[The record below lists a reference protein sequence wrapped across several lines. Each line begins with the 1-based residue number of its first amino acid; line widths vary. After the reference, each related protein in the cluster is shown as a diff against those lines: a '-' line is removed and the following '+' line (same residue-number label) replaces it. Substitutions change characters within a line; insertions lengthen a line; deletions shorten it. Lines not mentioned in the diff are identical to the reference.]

1 MCVCVCVC
9 VCELTRSARLRN
21 MRTGALYRSRSLIP
35 SMPFST
41 IKTWAAQRQRG
52 LCINC
57 WHQEEIY
64 TLHAFQHNQD
74 LSSTEATW
82 FVHKLLASRNLR
94 CYKVVWRDHLEGRAT
109 WRELSIEN
117 SLDGIDCLTWELLH
131 SGLYCGWLPCFTLSF
146 YPHPFLQ
153 SLFTLAQTGLSS
165 KHKHLHRL
173 RKKATKLRNCN
184 VP

>member
-1 MCVCVCVC
+1 VCVWAYQECKAKKY
-9 VCELTRSARLRN
+9 EDR
-21 MRTGALYRSRSLIP
+21 RTVSL
-35 SMPFST
+35 
-41 IKTWAAQRQRG
+41 
-52 LCINC
+52 
-57 WHQEEIY
+57 QEPD